1 MLFLTADAAHCI
13 TAAKMKN
20 TPAATAYAKAFLE
33 AADSQKTTDALMP
46 VVANLAAGSN
56 DAEVNGLL
64 GLGDP
69 RRGPVARTALV
80 KKLSTELKLPALVQ
94 NLLTLLAANKRL
106 GEVGAVLE
114 CIVHL
119 ANARKGIIE
128 ARVETAVALT
138 DTQAADLKKVLMKE
152 FKAADVVVEQV
163 EAPELLGGFRA
174 FAAGRVWD
182 NSLKGR
188 LAELAAKFAHVI
200 ER

>member
-1 MLFLTADAAHCI
+1 
-13 TAAKMKN
+13 
-20 TPAATAYAKAFLE
+20 
-33 AADSQKTTDALMP
+33 
-46 VVANLAAGSN
+46 
-56 DAEVNGLL
+56 
-64 GLGDP
+64 
-69 RRGPVARTALV
+69 
-80 KKLSTELKLPALVQ
+80 
-94 NLLTLLAANKRL
+94 
-106 GEVGAVLE
+106 
-114 CIVHL
+114 
-119 ANARKGIIE
+119 
-128 ARVETAVALT
+128 VETAVALT